1 MPYVMDRRLALP
13 AEAEWLGVNVPE
25 VDAKLYD
32 GSHVYFPQ
40 HKITVAPRCPTFE
53 SGELVAE
60 VTQEQAAQFLRDYNG
75 ANGMAL
81 GGPMLFED
89 EAIRGQLGK
98 NHDAFNENFNRNGAP
113 WRYGYILDFNKPYG
127 NGAEGIG
134 QQLVTRVIGYRLHDG
149 DVEIGVSTI
158 APSGMV
164 PTLSRTE
171 LEKRIN
177 AEGLKRLEKLRGK
190 EIYEKGP
197 EVVDLRNALDYP
209 QLTLDHD
216 ARDEKGALL
225 PHSHHFY
232 TPGQSE
238 PESVGIRYAGWS
250 HHRGDLRCF
259 GVSLDAYADDSYSD
273 GSFPLVRG
281 GIFNATVTAVKEYKA
296 EFPPTEAQST
306 L

>member
-53 SGELVAE
+53 SCELVAK
-60 VTQEQAAQFLRDYNG
+60 VTQEQAAQLLRDYNG

-89 EAIRGQLGK
+89 EAIRNQLGR
-98 NHDAFNENFNRNGAP
+98 DSVVIDENFNRNGAP

-134 QQLVTRVIGYRLHDG
+134 QQLVTRVIGYRLHSG

-197 EVVDLRNALDYP
+197 EVVDVRNALGYP

-216 ARDEKGALL
+216 ARDEQGALL
-225 PHSHHFY
+225 SHSHHVY

-238 PESVGIRYAGWS
+238 PERVGIRGAVWDPLLDE
-250 HHRGDLRCF
+250 RGCF
-259 GVSLDAYADDSYSD
+259 GVILDADADYSRSG
-273 GSFPLVRG
+273 GSVPLVRG
-281 GIFNATVTAVKEYKA
+281 GIFNANITAVKEYKS
-296 EFPPTEAQST
+296 EFPSAEAQST